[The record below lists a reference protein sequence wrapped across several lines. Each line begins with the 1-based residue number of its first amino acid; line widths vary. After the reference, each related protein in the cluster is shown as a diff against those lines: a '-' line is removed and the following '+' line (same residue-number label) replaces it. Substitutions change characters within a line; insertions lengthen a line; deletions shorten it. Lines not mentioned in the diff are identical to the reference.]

1 MDPLSPHKK
10 NKRCQSWTPLA
21 NLSGS
26 AHDLY
31 SCTFSHFRKH
41 KTTNIFSEC
50 EPSDA
55 EVAAKALVADNVK
68 CSDTNNITD
77 SRCYSKQFLKRE
89 KSVFDLFS
97 GPDTESDLD
106 SVFEYVSNI
115 GDDEKCYVTTPYSLI
130 PWCGTAG
137 SNCGDTAYTDI
148 TYTEC
153 QDDSVSIQ
161 SDNSAFAAE
170 FRDRSKL
177 EEFNDTSDTDDRI
190 KLEESECD
198 FDNHA
203 DVDVDDVDSGIVIH
217 SFSRTNSALSKPVNE
232 PTDWLDNLD
241 LNGFEN
247 TIPLNEKTDQHT
259 EESNEQS
266 LEVAD
271 TCLIDEVDDSEQVDW
286 DSEQKTE
293 SDKASPTKDINDF
306 TMSREAR
313 FAIMETLHDMKSKG
327 KRENGSADIRNKG
340 VATQKRLQSNRLK
353 YNKYKTMAETKN
365 LFIDRN
371 ESRVTMSN
379 NVRGSMSR
387 YKSLDSEG
395 ETAKD
400 DYSSAFSSE
409 LNMKDD
415 EASSSAEDVQI
426 PTKTKVKLLP
436 NINTKRKSA
445 KRQSSAASRFYALEK
460 AKMTN
465 YRIPGVG
472 KFNIMAS
479 PESDFRI
486 TPPGFDSRYEPQPY
500 IFKEEREQPP
510 EDVKEK
516 SIQKCKKWL
525 KHVHLSPLSSLQPVR
540 K

>member
-1 MDPLSPHKK
+1 M
-10 NKRCQSWTPLA
+10 
-21 NLSGS
+21 
-26 AHDLY
+26 Y

-50 EPSDA
+50 KPSDT
-55 EVAAKALVADNVK
+55 EAATKALVADNVK

-77 SRCYSKQFLKRE
+77 SRCASKQFLKRE
-89 KSVFDLFS
+89 KSVFDVFS
-97 GPDTESDLD
+97 GPDTESDHD
-106 SVFEYVSNI
+106 SVYEYVSNI

-130 PWCGTAG
+130 PWCGTSW
-137 SNCGDTAYTDI
+137 SNCGDTTYTDI
-148 TYTEC
+148 TYTESK
-153 QDDSVSIQ
+153 DDSVSTQ
-161 SDNSAFAAE
+161 SDNSAFEAE
-170 FRDRSKL
+170 FRDRGKL
-177 EEFNDTSDTDDRI
+177 EEFKDTSVTNDRI
-190 KLEESECD
+190 KLEEPDCD

-203 DVDVDDVDSGIVIH
+203 DVDVDSGIVIH

-232 PTDWLDNLD
+232 LTDWLDNLD

-247 TIPLNEKTDQHT
+247 TIPFDEKTDQHT
-259 EESNEQS
+259 EDSN
-266 LEVAD
+266 
-271 TCLIDEVDDSEQVDW
+271 TCLIDKFDDSEQVDW
-286 DSEQKTE
+286 DSEDKTE
-293 SDKASPTKDINDF
+293 SDIASPTKDIVDC

-313 FAIMETLHDMKSKG
+313 FAIMETLHDMKTKG

-486 TPPGFDSRYEPQPY
+486 TPPGFDSRYEPQPH

>member
-1 MDPLSPHKK
+1 MELFIKLESI
-10 NKRCQSWTPLA
+10 
-21 NLSGS
+21 
-26 AHDLY
+26 
-31 SCTFSHFRKH
+31 CTVVLFSHFRKH

-50 EPSDA
+50 EPSDTVEA
-55 EVAAKALVADNVK
+55 TKALAADNVK
-68 CSDTNNITD
+68 CSDTSNITD
-77 SRCYSKQFLKRE
+77 SRCTSKQFLKRE
-89 KSVFDLFS
+89 KSVFDVFS
-97 GPDTESDLD
+97 GPDTESDID
-106 SVFEYVSNI
+106 SVYEYVSNI

-130 PWCGTAG
+130 PWYSTAG
-137 SNCGDTAYTDI
+137 SNCGDATYTDV
-148 TYTEC
+148 TFTEFK
-153 QDDSVSIQ
+153 DDSVSIQ
-161 SDNSAFAAE
+161 SDNSAFEAE

-177 EEFNDTSDTDDRI
+177 EEFKDTSVTVDRI
-190 KLEESECD
+190 KLEESDCD

-203 DVDVDDVDSGIVIH
+203 DVDVDSGIVIH

-232 PTDWLDNLD
+232 LTDWLDNLD

-247 TIPLNEKTDQHT
+247 TIPLDEKKDQQT
-259 EESNEQS
+259 EEPNVPSFGVIS
-266 LEVAD
+266 
-271 TCLIDEVDDSEQVDW
+271 TYFIDEFDDSEQVDW
-286 DSEQKTE
+286 DSEDKTE
-293 SDKASPTKDINDF
+293 SDTASPTKDINDC

-313 FAIMETLHDMKSKG
+313 FAIMETLHDMKTKG

-365 LFIDRN
+365 LFIDRT

-379 NVRGSMSR
+379 NLRGSMSR